1 MFREEFKVDIK
12 QSKKNYVQN
21 PTAPPY
27 TPVPPFANIYLLKTL
42 RLFMGAREDKY
53 REKIS
58 GEVRKKLYDEQKD
71 SMVANETQPT
81 KDLVE
86 IEIKT
91 KHICDTA
98 PALLQYYY
106 IIFAKECYSK
116 TLSHA
121 GETLINEFVI
131 LEQKWALRGLDHTY
145 LDLIKE
151 MFIKIECFKLD
162 VSLLDGNHR
171 LC

>member
-1 MFREEFKVDIK
+1 MGDRIK
-12 QSKKNYVQN
+12 K
-21 PTAPPY
+21 
-27 TPVPPFANIYLLKTL
+27 F
-42 RLFMGAREDKY
+42 E
-53 REKIS
+53 
-58 GEVRKKLYDEQKD
+58 KKLDGDIRGKLFDAQKNQ
-71 SMVANETQPT
+71 MVTNETQPT

>member
-1 MFREEFKVDIK
+1 MA
-12 QSKKNYVQN
+12 S
-21 PTAPPY
+21 
-27 TPVPPFANIYLLKTL
+27 
-42 RLFMGAREDKY
+42 RLDKF

-71 SMVANETQPT
+71 SMIANQTKPT

-86 IEIKT
+86 IEIKV
-91 KHICDTA
+91 KQICNTA

-116 TLSHA
+116 TLSHS
-121 GETLINEFVI
+121 GETLTDEFVI
-131 LEQKWALRGLDHTY
+131 LEQKWNLRGLDHTY
-145 LDLIKE
+145 LDLIKAL
-151 MFIKIECFKLD
+151 FIKIECFKLD
-162 VSLLDGNHR
+162 ISLLDGNHR

>member
-1 MFREEFKVDIK
+1 MSD
-12 QSKKNYVQN
+12 
-21 PTAPPY
+21 
-27 TPVPPFANIYLLKTL
+27 
-42 RLFMGAREDKY
+42 RLDKF

-71 SMVANETQPT
+71 LMVANITKPT

-86 IEIKT
+86 IELKV
-91 KHICDTA
+91 KQICDTA

-116 TLSHA
+116 TLSHS
-121 GETLINEFVI
+121 GETLTDEFVI
-131 LEQKWALRGLDHTY
+131 LEQKWSMRGLNHIF
-145 LDLIKE
+145 LDKIKE
-151 MFIKIECFKLD
+151 LFIKISCFRLD
-162 VSLLDGNHR
+162 ISLLDGNHR